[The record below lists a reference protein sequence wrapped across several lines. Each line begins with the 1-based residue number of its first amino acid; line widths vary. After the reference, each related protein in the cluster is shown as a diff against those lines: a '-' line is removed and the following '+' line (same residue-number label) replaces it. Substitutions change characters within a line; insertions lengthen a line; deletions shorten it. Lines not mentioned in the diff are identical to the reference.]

1 MNELLYWIWLSAKC
15 TPDTPYFSILYH
27 TLGAAENIYNADENV
42 LSEVYGITPKI
53 TERLLDKDL
62 SNAQNILKECQRN
75 DIGILPYCD
84 ERFPSRLRT
93 INNPPVLIY
102 YKGRLPDFDKEV
114 CIGTVGTRTPTPYGN
129 RCAYEIAFDLALSG
143 AYVISGMAFGIDSV
157 CHKAALDAGG
167 KTVAVLGCGVD
178 VVYPAENK
186 EIYDRLCAHGTLIS
200 EYPPGAKATRYSFP
214 QRNRLISGLSLG
226 TLIVEAQLKSGAM
239 ITARYANEQNRDLFA
254 LPGRVGEYNSLG
266 PNSLIQLG
274 ALSVTSARDIL
285 KEYEFLYPEKI
296 RYASSEKNQIPQ
308 FGKAEKPLVTSI
320 KRKTEAKGQPTSPP
334 PSPVK
339 DEAPSVNFDGLPE
352 EQREICV
359 CLSKKLPL
367 SLEEIKNITNIS
379 VSDIM
384 SSLTILEIQGIVKAM
399 PGGYF
404 VLA

>member
-1 MNELLYWIWLSAKC
+1 MNETLYWLWLSSKF

-27 TLGAAENIYNADENV
+27 AFGSVENIYNADQNA
-42 LSEVYGITPKI
+42 LTEVYGITPKI
-53 TERLLDKDL
+53 TEKLLDKNL
-62 SNAQNILKECQRN
+62 SGAKKILNDCLKEN
-75 DIGILPYCD
+75 IGILTYND
-84 ERFPSRLRT
+84 EKFPSRLRT
-93 INNPPVLIY
+93 INNPPVLLY

-114 CIGTVGTRTPTPYGN
+114 CIGTVGTRTPTPYGC
-129 RCAYEIAFDLALSG
+129 RCAYEISFDLAISG

-178 VVYPAENK
+178 IVYPAENK

-200 EYPPGAKATRYSFP
+200 EYPPGVKATRYSFP

-274 ALSVTSARDIL
+274 ALPVTSAKDIL
-285 KEYEFLYPEKI
+285 KEYEFLYPDKI
-296 RYASSEKNQIPQ
+296 HFPSSAKIEIPQ
-308 FGKAEKPLVTSI
+308 FGKAEKPLVTSV
-320 KRKTEAKGQPTSPP
+320 KKKTEQKRQPSPP
-334 PSPVK
+334 PTTPTKNESPK
-339 DEAPSVNFDGLPE
+339 INPEGLPE
-352 EQREICV
+352 EQRAVCG
-359 CLSKKLPL
+359 CLSKENPL

-384 SSLTILEIQGIVKAM
+384 SSLTILEIQGIVKAL

-404 VLA
+404 ALA